1 LRTPGLLYGGTV
13 TPGAGFTK
21 IDFDYGLDI
30 VVRPLAKVLKTLN
43 I

>member
-30 VVRPLAKVLKTLN
+30 VDSQTSDRHLN
-43 I
+43 